1 MLVLAQP
8 AKIAIATVAHHV
20 SPLQPYNQHWP
31 PYSPK
36 RPQLDLGCK
45 LTPLEGAGVV
55 GPNSGYFGCQTWSAH
70 VVC

>member
-1 MLVLAQP
+1 MLTLAQP
-8 AKIAIATVAHHV
+8 AKIAIAMVAHHV

-45 LTPLEGAGVV
+45 LTPLEGAAVV
-55 GPNSGYFGCQTWSAH
+55 GPNSGYFGWTWPAH

>member
-1 MLVLAQP
+1 MLALAQP
-8 AKIAIATVAHHV
+8 VKIAIATVAHHV

-45 LTPLEGAGVV
+45 LTPLEGAAVV
-55 GPNSGYFGCQTWSAH
+55 VWPNSGYFGWTWSAH